1 MNWQP
6 DLTPE
11 QFQAVLNNIPTQW
24 GSLQSISGAGLN
36 RKAIWKDQSGKHY
49 VYTPWNKG
57 KEWEKLEGFRIPRV
71 SGHMVEA
78 PARFWTI
85 KDKICP
91 IHDSILDVGGYE
103 GIWLW
108 IFEAKRKALVEICQE
123 AVERWAAI
131 HLTELYV
138 ENGANIGS
146 LFKENEFDV
155 VLLLDVLEHMEE
167 EEGYA
172 ALIAAEKIAKR
183 QVIISGPD
191 GWLRYDETTEAY
203 RVVMDLGL
211 PCLEATR
218 HKSAW
223 TSDFFRKRGYEVV
236 IYPGLFA
243 PIGGQDGM
251 TAFLN
256 K

>member
-1 MNWQP
+1 MKWQP

-11 QFQAVLNNIPTQW
+11 QLQAVLNTPIQW
-24 GSLQSISGAGLN
+24 GSLQPIDEVGLT
-36 RKAIWKDQSGKHY
+36 KKVLWKDQSGKHY
-49 VYTPWNKG
+49 IYTPWNKG
-57 KEWEKLEGFRIPRV
+57 KVWEKLEGFKIPGV

-85 KDKICP
+85 KDKIYRNR
-91 IHDSILDVGGYE
+91 DSILDVGGYE

-108 IFEAKRKALVEICQE
+108 IFEAKRKVLVDICQE

-131 HLTELYV
+131 HLTEFYV
-138 ENGANIGS
+138 DNGANIGS
-146 LFKENEFDV
+146 LFKENEFDI
-155 VLLLDVLEHMEE
+155 VLLLDVLEHMEKE
-167 EEGYA
+167 DGHA
-172 ALIAAEKIAKR
+172 ALVAAEKIAKY
-183 QVIISGPD
+183 QVIITGPD

-203 RVVMDLGL
+203 RHTMDLGL
-211 PCLEATR
+211 PCLEAAR

-251 TAFLN
+251 TAFYN
-256 K
+256 KW